1 MISGVLPVPRRVASI
16 QACHGA
22 ICIPCAAPLPSF
34 SRGGTFQLPTHC
46 PGKTLRTEQEASLFV
61 TSYWVDTSG
70 TDRQH
75 TNSER
80 HRLSPTALRCLG
92 GPKVSTVSTMSKE
105 SMR

>member
-1 MISGVLPVPRRVASI
+1 MSVNLPMPPRAGVP
-16 QACHGA
+16 QACVGVRER
-22 ICIPCAAPLPSF
+22 PYPAPLSSF
-34 SRGGTFQLPTHC
+34 SRGGTSRLPMFC
-46 PGKTLRTEQEASLFV
+46 PKSALRTEQEAALLV
-61 TSYWVDTSG
+61 TSCWVDTSG